1 LVAEIEGETVGYV
14 IGNMVDGSEGHIL
27 AVAVA
32 PEHRRRGVGTAL
44 LNAAIAVLKDKGA
57 KRIRLESKLN
67 NTHARKFYSSLGFK
81 EVRVAKGYYRM
92 RGSTEDAM
100 IMLKDMP

>member
-1 LVAEIEGETVGYV
+1 VAEIEGETVGYV

-44 LNAAIAVLKDKGA
+44 LNAMIAALKDNGA
-57 KRIRLESKLN
+57 KRVRLELKLSN
-67 NTHARKFYSSLGFK
+67 INARRFYSSLGFK
-81 EVRVAKGYYRM
+81 EHRVIEGYYKM
-92 RGSTEDAM
+92 RGYTEDAM
-100 IMLKDMP
+100 IMFKDIP